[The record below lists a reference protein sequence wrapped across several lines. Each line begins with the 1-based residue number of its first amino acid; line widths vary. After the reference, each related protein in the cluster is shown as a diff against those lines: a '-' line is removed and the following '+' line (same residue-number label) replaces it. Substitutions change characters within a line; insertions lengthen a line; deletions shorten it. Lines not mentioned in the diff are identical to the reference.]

1 MASKLRWL
9 KVKVCIV
16 SALVRL
22 INSAGCLSFAGSFP
36 VSSVPLHRRIF
47 RSRRGIV
54 APGPAEQAHEYEPRV
69 HRKVW
74 NKGEGEKQMELALCD
89 GDVATGVLPVRKA
102 ALIYGIPKST
112 LHVHVSGKVRPGAGV
127 GLPKYLTD
135 EEEDEL
141 VRWLEGCAKRV
152 RETRA
157 VVGAIVAK
165 KQRVE
170 CAVVSHGWWDRFR
183 KRHPHLTLRAGEALA
198 YRRAIATSP
207 ETFRSYFDQLEDI
220 LNTNGLRHAPSRIF
234 NADESGIPLQHRPG
248 KRIAVRGQKHVM
260 SPHLETRR
268 RSRCLLA
275 LVPVDATFHLW

>member
-1 MASKLRWL
+1 
-9 KVKVCIV
+9 
-16 SALVRL
+16 
-22 INSAGCLSFAGSFP
+22 
-36 VSSVPLHRRIF
+36 
-47 RSRRGIV
+47 
-54 APGPAEQAHEYEPRV
+54 
-69 HRKVW
+69 
-74 NKGEGEKQMELALCD
+74 MELALR
-89 GDVATGVLPVRKA
+89 DVATGVLPVRKA

-112 LHVHVSGKVRPGAGV
+112 LHVSGKVRPGAGV

-141 VRWLEGCAKRV
+141 VRWLEGCSKSV

-183 KRHPHLTLRAGEALA
+183 KRHPHLTLRAREALA

-220 LNTNGLRHAPSRIF
+220 LNINGLRHAPSHIF

-248 KRIAVRGQKHVM
+248 KRIAV
-260 SPHLETRR
+260 
-268 RSRCLLA
+268 
-275 LVPVDATFHLW
+275 